1 MKKIKAFILI
11 YSCFV
16 CAVAA
21 AQESPKKLLAI
32 FAHPDD
38 EQSVAPIL
46 VKAVE
51 EGVEVT
57 LVIATDGRLGVNEY
71 TDYEAGD
78 GLAAIRRGDMEC
90 AAQVLGVK
98 LIHLDYHDQL
108 KSAEGFDGHIPHVQS
123 LILELKEIIDQV
135 SPDAIITWGPDGA
148 TSHMDHR
155 LVGASVTQVFVSQK
169 WNKPMDLFYFG
180 VPKDFLDTARAKTL
194 RGQER
199 SYLNTQISFTES
211 HYDKAYQALLCHK
224 SQYPSEVVARIKKER
239 AQMGKTLYL
248 RQFAV
253 PKEIKLTLF

>member
-78 GLAAIRRGDMEC
+78 GLAAIRREELKC
-90 AAQVLGVK
+90 AAETLGVE
-98 LIHLDYHDQL
+98 LIHLNYHDQL
-108 KSAEGFDGHIPHVQS
+108 RAAEGYDGHIPHVRS
-123 LILELKEIIDQV
+123 LLKDITEIVARVQ
-135 SPDAIITWGPDGA
+135 PDAI
-148 TSHMDHR
+148 
-155 LVGASVTQVFVSQK
+155 VT
-169 WNKPMDLFYFG
+169 
-180 VPKDFLDTARAKTL
+180 
-194 RGQER
+194 
-199 SYLNTQISFTES
+199 
-211 HYDKAYQALLCHK
+211 
-224 SQYPSEVVARIKKER
+224 
-239 AQMGKTLYL
+239 
-248 RQFAV
+248 
-253 PKEIKLTLF
+253 